1 MQIQLTKIIHNSIK
15 KLFRSTAREFKLNS
29 QFGAWLAEHY
39 PDILTVNNVTNT
51 IGMDIIAKRRLYTE
65 LCKDFDEALL
75 NCEPNDLDRLQMSNL
90 HSNEKLA
97 GINPNDHFV
106 LLKTINTPLT
116 CIDSDLNLIN
126 GFAVRAPIA
135 LINKLLIKQ
144 LVVVENQIVFDN
156 IHKAKLPIEL
166 QQAVFIYRGHDHLA
180 TGCYQ
185 LLRQLSTLNAKGEV
199 SIIAFCDFDPA
210 GLQIALT
217 LPNCD
222 KLIVPNLNEELLAKN
237 SVNDFLQ
244 QNSNM
249 EFLNNTQNNAIAEIF
264 DNIKNNKLSIKQEH
278 MLAQYNELK
287 LLSII

>member
-1 MQIQLTKIIHNSIK
+1 MQITLNKFLLKNIKALFHSTK
-15 KLFRSTAREFKLNS
+15 REFKLES
-29 QFGAWLAEHY
+29 QFGSWLVDHY
-39 PDILTVNNVTNT
+39 QDILTINKANNT
-51 IGMDIIAKRRLYTE
+51 IGMDIVAKRRLYVE
-65 LCKDFDEALL
+65 LCKDFDEVLL
-75 NCEPNDLDRLQMSNL
+75 NCEPEDLDRLQMSNL
-90 HSNEKLA
+90 YSNEKLA
-97 GINPNDHFV
+97 GINPNDYFV

-116 CIDSDLNLIN
+116 CIDSHLNLVN
-126 GFAVRAPIA
+126 GFAVRAPIEQ
-135 LINKLLIKQ
+135 IDNHLIKQ

-217 LPNCD
+217 LPNCN

-244 QNSNM
+244 QHSNM

-278 MLAQYNELK
+278 MLAQDNELK
-287 LLSII
+287 LLSLS